1 MKEGINDLMKE
12 MKMNEWIK
20 GWMNEWTN
28 EKKNACINNWIHL
41 KQSFS

>member
-1 MKEGINDLMKE
+1 MKGGINDLMKE

-28 EKKNACINNWIHL
+28 ERKMHA
-41 KQSFS
+41 